1 MTPEI
6 FSFKFFFA
14 TVFFWAVYCFVNTLN
29 NGMKIRYYKNLDKWR
44 WIGFLLAMISAFILS
59 GGNPDTQWH
68 GWVFACASCVIW
80 IYMGYKDRDVPR
92 SLMEVMYLLLAFRG
106 IYEWF

>member
-1 MTPEI
+1 MD
-6 FSFKFFFA
+6 S
-14 TVFFWAVYCFVNTLN
+14 
-29 NGMKIRYYKNLDKWR
+29 WR

-59 GGNPDTQWH
+59 SGSISLQWI
-68 GWVFACASCVIW
+68 GWAVACASCVIW

-92 SLMEVMYLLLAFRG
+92 SLMEVMYLLLALRG